1 MRKFILAF
9 LLIPLVVACEEGG
22 TQAIFGTVNSSA
34 GTGSV
39 RIRVVDDSPG
49 AAVVSNAGS
58 RPTVTLIFSADL
70 VGASTVSLTN
80 SNQTAIQVA
89 VDSVSPTPIII
100 ANDTVRAG
108 VFSSVRLRLISATL
122 AIPGLLQTIDLLGG
136 TIDPTINRTV
146 ALTVGPNTITT
157 ITVDINSGSWL
168 RPVSNPFPGQP
179 AFTFDGTSAFLAA
192 LTITAQ

>member
-1 MRKFILAF
+1 VKEVSMRKFILAF

-70 VGASTVSLTN
+70 VGASTFSVTN

-89 VDSVSPTPIII
+89 VDSVSPTPVII

-108 VFSSVRLRLISATL
+108 GFSSVRLRLISATL
-122 AIPGLLQTIDLLGG
+122 AIPGLLETIALLGG
-136 TIDPTINRTV
+136 TIDPTIKRTV
-146 ALTVGPNTITT
+146 ALTVGPNTLTT
-157 ITVDINSGSWL
+157 ITVDIN
-168 RPVSNPFPGQP
+168 
-179 AFTFDGTSAFLAA
+179 
-192 LTITAQ
+192 